1 MVSTNSDSDF
11 AYDAAFRGK
20 AASGRDGS
28 GVARRRTARG
38 ETAEASAHVGPGWS
52 RNARGARA
60 SSSSNAAVE
69 LWTERGFERG
79 IEETTVEEI
88 VQAAGVT
95 KGTFY
100 FHFAHKE
107 DILLEV
113 GWGTSEAMFKEATR
127 AIATGRPVDDILDE
141 LLTSLARRITTTPRA
156 AVARTLAEFDR
167 RPGRARDVPGEHYGF
182 DHSFSTVMLHAW
194 ETGEI
199 PGDVDGH
206 RLGEM
211 LGSLTV
217 GAIHAWISED
227 EPDLASALHYRAA
240 VLLAGV
246 RVRGSARVEQ

>member
-1 MVSTNSDSDF
+1 LDSGF
-11 AYDAAFRGK
+11 AYHAAFRGE
-20 AASGRDGS
+20 AAAERDGS
-28 GVARRRTARG
+28 GVARAHGTGGNGASTGPRRSGLVQERSRRTRQQL
-38 ETAEASAHVGPGWS
+38 V
-52 RNARGARA
+52 
-60 SSSSNAAVE
+60 NAAVK

-127 AIATGRPVDDILDE
+127 ALASGRSVDDILDG

-167 RPGRARDVPGEHYGF
+167 RPGRARDVSGDHYGF
-182 DHSFSTVMLHAW
+182 EHSFSSVMHHAR

-199 PGDVDGH
+199 PGDVDAH

-211 LGSLTV
+211 MGSLTV
-217 GAIHAWISED
+217 GAIHEWITED

-246 RVRGSARVEQ
+246 RARDSARLEQ

>member
-1 MVSTNSDSDF
+1 VPRT
-11 AYDAAFRGK
+11 G
-20 AASGRDGS
+20 GT
-28 GVARRRTARG
+28 VARANPPAGNGESTGPRRSGLVQERSRRTRQ
-38 ETAEASAHVGPGWS
+38 ELV
-52 RNARGARA
+52 
-60 SSSSNAAVE
+60 NAAVK

-113 GWGTSEAMFKEATR
+113 GWGTSEAMFREAIR
-127 AIATGRPVDDILDE
+127 AIATERTVDQILDE

-156 AVARTLAEFDR
+156 AVARTLAEFER
-167 RPGRARDVPGEHYGF
+167 RPGRARDVSGEHYGF
-182 DHSFSTVMLHAW
+182 DHSFSTVFGHAR

-199 PGDVDGH
+199 PAGTDVR

-211 LGSLTV
+211 LGSLAV

-227 EPDLASALHYRAA
+227 ERDLAAALHYRAV

-246 RVRGSARVEQ
+246 RVSGSARVQQ